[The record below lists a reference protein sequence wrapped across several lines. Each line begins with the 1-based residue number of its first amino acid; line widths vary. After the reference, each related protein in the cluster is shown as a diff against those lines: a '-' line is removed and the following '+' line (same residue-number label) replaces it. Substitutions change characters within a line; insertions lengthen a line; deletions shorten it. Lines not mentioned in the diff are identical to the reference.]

1 MQNNVGIV
9 RSEELLREGLAQL
22 DNLRRSVKNVKA
34 EGASQ
39 FNPGWHEA
47 IALRNLLITA
57 EATAKAALTREES
70 RGAHTRIDF
79 PNERDDF
86 LNINVVTYK
95 GEDGSMKA
103 KKAKRTEPSM
113 ELNRIANLS
122 IEELEQEIKTKKI

>member
-1 MQNNVGIV
+1 V

-57 EATAKAALTREES
+57 EATAKSALTREES

-79 PNERDDF
+79 PDERDDF
-86 LNINVVTYK
+86 LNVNVVTYK

-103 KKAKRTEPSM
+103 KKANRTEPSM
-113 ELNRIANLS
+113 KLNRIANLS